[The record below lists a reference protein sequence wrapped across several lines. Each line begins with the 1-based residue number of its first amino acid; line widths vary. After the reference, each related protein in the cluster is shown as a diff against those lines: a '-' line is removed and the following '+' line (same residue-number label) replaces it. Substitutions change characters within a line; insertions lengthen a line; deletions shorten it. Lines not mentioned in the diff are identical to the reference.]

1 MSTKGNCLCGAI
13 EIKLNKAP
21 SEIIAC
27 YCTSCQKATGG
38 TASYNIIQSDSESE
52 ITKGTTKVFEET
64 ADSGSN
70 LERHFC
76 GDCGS
81 PIYSVTESYK
91 GLKIFKAA
99 LFTDVKGMNV
109 VTNIWTDSAPEWAT
123 FHENV
128 PSHAKSRA

>member
-1 MSTKGNCLCGAI
+1 MSTTGNCLCGAI
-13 EIKLNKAP
+13 EIKLNEAP

-38 TASYNIIQSDSESE
+38 TASYNIIQPDSDSE
-52 ITKGTTKVFEET
+52 ITKGTTKVFKEI

-91 GLKIFKAA
+91 GLKIF
-99 LFTDVKGMNV
+99 
-109 VTNIWTDSAPEWAT
+109 
-123 FHENV
+123 
-128 PSHAKSRA
+128 